1 MGLKHCC
8 RRKAMQRSPF
18 YLSRCSLLSIN
29 SEDSGSIDF
38 ELVSRIHV
46 SCIQSLQ
53 NTQSKGNLAIR
64 PFNSPLPTP
73 PFSVFGI
80 SSTST

>member
-1 MGLKHCC
+1 
-8 RRKAMQRSPF
+8 MQRSPF

-73 PFSVFGI
+73 PFTVFGI